1 MKIPQS
7 FLPSSTFAAGPAQG
21 LEEVRKTTL
30 AETLFERRHRTP
42 FITKELYTKTALN
55 LKKLFKLPKDYLVLF
70 FPGGATAAMDAV
82 AWSLNEGSV
91 SGLNLGAF
99 SELWNKKICG
109 ALPPNIKKDFVDFD
123 YKKPESTKKLNV
135 KSSLVL
141 LTPNETSTGLAL
153 PDSLLKDVC
162 AHKGKNTL
170 IAWDATSCAGARVL
184 PSCFDVMLFAGQKAF
199 GAPGGTCV
207 IFLSPAAVK
216 RALDAEHKK
225 NIPYFLNLSRAVQ
238 KALIFQ
244 PFNTPCNTTIWAI
257 GKACSYM
264 LKHGGLKNMQKLTF
278 NHSKT
283 VLDYAKKS
291 GWLTPLIEEEK
302 YRSFTTLTLKITAPD
317 IKDTQINKALASTKR
332 ANLIDGIEKYSSVK
346 ENSLRIGC
354 FPFTDAK
361 GCAQFKKLCKT
372 LDFIYKELKNNTVKR

>member
-21 LEEVRKTTL
+21 LEEVRETAL
-30 AETLFERRHRTP
+30 AETFFERRHRTT
-42 FITKELYTKTALN
+42 FITQELYKKTALD
-55 LKKLFKLPKDYLVLF
+55 LKKLFKLPKDYLVIF

-109 ALPPNIKKDFVDFD
+109 ALPPDVKKDFVDFD
-123 YKKPESTKKLNV
+123 YKNPESANKLNA

-153 PDSLLKDVC
+153 PDILLKEIY
-162 AHKGKNTL
+162 ARKGKNTL
-170 IAWDATSCAGARVL
+170 IAWDATSCAGARAL
-184 PSCFDVMLFAGQKAF
+184 PGCFDVMLFAGQKAF

-216 RALDAEHKK
+216 RALAAEHKK
-225 NIPYFLNLSRAVQ
+225 EIPYFLNLSRAVQ

-264 LKHGGLKNMQKLTF
+264 LKRGGLKSMQALTLE
-278 NHSKT
+278 HAET
-283 VLDYAKKS
+283 VLNYVQKS
-291 GWLTPLIEEEK
+291 RWLKPLIEEEK
-302 YRSFTTLTLKITAPD
+302 YRSFTTLTLKITDPG
-317 IKDTQINKALASTKR
+317 IKDAQINKALAATKR

-354 FPFTDAK
+354 FPFIDAK
-361 GCAQFKKLCKT
+361 GCAQFKKLCRT
-372 LDFIYKELKNNTVKR
+372 LDFIYKELKKVKK

>member
-21 LEEVRKTTL
+21 LEEVRETAL
-30 AETLFERRHRTP
+30 AETFFERRHRTP
-42 FITKELYTKTALN
+42 FITQELYKKTALD
-55 LKKLFKLPKDYLVLF
+55 LKKLFKLPKDYLVIF

-109 ALPPNIKKDFVDFD
+109 ALPPDVKKDFVDFD
-123 YKKPESTKKLNV
+123 YKNPESAKKLNA

-153 PDSLLKDVC
+153 PDILLKEIY
-162 AHKGKNTL
+162 ARKGKNTL
-170 IAWDATSCAGARVL
+170 VAWDATSCAGARAL
-184 PSCFDVMLFAGQKAF
+184 PGCFDVMLFAGQKAF

-216 RALDAEHKK
+216 RALAAEHKK
-225 NIPYFLNLSRAVQ
+225 EIPYFLNLSRAVQ

-257 GKACSYM
+257 GKACAYM
-264 LKHGGLKNMQKLTF
+264 LKRGGLKSMQELTIK
-278 NHSKT
+278 HAKT

-291 GWLTPLIEEEK
+291 RWLKPLIEEEK
-302 YRSFTTLTLKITAPD
+302 YRSFTTLTLKIADPD
-317 IKDTQINKALASTKR
+317 IKDAQINKALAATKR

-354 FPFTDAK
+354 FPFIDAK
-361 GCAQFKKLCKT
+361 GCAQFKKLCRT
-372 LDFIYKELKNNTVKR
+372 LDFIYKELKKVKK